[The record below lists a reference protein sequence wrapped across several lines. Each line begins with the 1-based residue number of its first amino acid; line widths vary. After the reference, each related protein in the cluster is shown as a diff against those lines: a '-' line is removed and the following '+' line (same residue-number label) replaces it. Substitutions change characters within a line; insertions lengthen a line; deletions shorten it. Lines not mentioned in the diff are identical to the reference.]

1 LNLRVSTDLHV
12 IPAVPDVA
20 NELGPTIDEL
30 VQIARDAGKEKAARR
45 TIHGWVSKGLLLRP
59 GRAGREWRYP
69 NAAIGQADTVARFQ
83 RRGIDPQLL
92 RFALFIETGTI
103 PADEAVRIA
112 RDFLSSWHVIV
123 QTHAAR
129 FRADPEAMRDEAA
142 RAARM
147 RRRSPLPHRV
157 RARLD
162 EREIA
167 MTYAIAHMFSVP
179 LSPDKEEHG
188 AHQLERV
195 VGLRSGRGGP
205 KRDLSDVALK
215 PDEWPTDIDALTDAV
230 STASPDRIEFAR
242 RGVEAAV
249 AWMPALRS
257 VFVAAFGASSVPLA
271 DIVEEWSEK
280 LTPEAYALMFA
291 VFTKNGLVRATDAE
305 ITQGLETFY
314 PETFAFAMLDGR
326 PEFDSDVVSGR
337 LRPYQRHRFDR
348 LRAGLSNR

>member
-1 LNLRVSTDLHV
+1 
-12 IPAVPDVA
+12 

-30 VQIARDAGKEKAARR
+30 VQIARDGGEEKATRR
-45 TIHGWVSKGLLLRP
+45 TIHGWVNKGLVLRP

-69 NAAIGQADTVARFQ
+69 NAAVGQADTVARFRQ
-83 RRGIDPQLL
+83 RGTDPQLL

-123 QTHAAR
+123 KTHAAR

-142 RAARM
+142 GAARM
-147 RRRSPLPHRV
+147 RGRSPLPHRV
-157 RARLD
+157 RVQLD

-179 LSPDKEEHG
+179 LSPDEEDHG

-195 VGLRSGRGGP
+195 VGLRSGRGGAE
-205 KRDLSDVALK
+205 RDLSDVALK

-230 STASPDRIEFAR
+230 SAASPDRIEFAR

-257 VFVAAFGASSVPLA
+257 VFVAAFGASSAPLV
-271 DIVEEWSEK
+271 DILEEWSEK
-280 LTPEAYALMFA
+280 LTPEAYALMFS
-291 VFTKNGLVRATDAE
+291 VFTSNGPARATDAE
-305 ITQGLETFY
+305 ITDYLHTFH
-314 PETFAFAMLDGR
+314 PEAFAFAMLDGR
-326 PEFDSDVVSGR
+326 PEFAWDVVSAR
-337 LRPYQRHRFDR
+337 LRPYQRLRFDR
-348 LRAGLSNR
+348 FRAALGNQ